1 MELEEK
7 IKLLRTKNSEVY
19 TLKDEIFNL
28 SKDVFE
34 DGCKNI
40 FEKYPKVESFSW
52 NQYTPYFNDGDT
64 CTFSAN
70 TDYLN
75 VNDEYVDDCE
85 WMGATKVTNWG
96 TYNRETK
103 VYDGRVEV
111 PNEKYDKELEDAT
124 DEIRNFLQM
133 FDDDFYIRKFGDH
146 SEITVTKEGVEV
158 DDYDHD

>member
-7 IKLLRTKNSEVY
+7 VRLLKVKNSEIDS
-19 TLKDEIFNL
+19 LKNETFEL
-28 SKDVFE
+28 SKEVFDE
-34 DGCKNI
+34 WCKNI
-40 FEKYPKVESFSW
+40 FEKHPKIESFGW

-103 VYDGRVEV
+103 SYEGRVEV
-111 PNEKYDKELEDAT
+111 PNEKHDKELEGAT
-124 DEIRNFLQM
+124 MEIRSFLNM
-133 FDDDFYIRKFGDH
+133 FDDDFYMRKFGDH
-146 SEITVTKEGVEV
+146 SEIIVTREGIEV
-158 DDYDHD
+158 DEYDHD

>member
-7 IKLLRTKNSEVY
+7 IKLLRIKNSEIY
-19 TLKDEIFNL
+19 DLKNDVFDL
-28 SKDVFE
+28 SKDVF
-34 DGCKNI
+34 DDWCKTV
-40 FEKYPKVESFSW
+40 FEKYPKVESFGW

-70 TDYLN
+70 TDYISIN
-75 VNDEYVDDCE
+75 GEYADDAE
-85 WMGATKVTNWG
+85 WMGETIVTNWG

-103 VYDGRVEV
+103 VYDGKVEI
-111 PNEKYDKELEDAT
+111 PNEKHDSELESASED
-124 DEIRNFLQM
+124 IRNFLQT
-133 FDDDFYIRKFGDH
+133 FDDEFYIRKFGDH

>member
-7 IKLLRTKNSEVY
+7 INLIRTKNSEVY
-19 TLKDEIFNL
+19 NLKDEIFNL

-34 DGCKNI
+34 DWCKSV
-40 FEKYPKVESFSW
+40 FEKYPKIESFGW

-70 TDYLN
+70 TDYLS
-75 VNDEYVDDCE
+75 VNGEYVDDCE
-85 WMGATKVTNWG
+85 WTGATKVTNWG

-124 DEIRNFLQM
+124 DEIRNFLHT

>member
-7 IKLLRTKNSEVY
+7 VKLLKVKSSEIDKLKNETFELSNEVFG
-19 TLKDEIFNL
+19 EW
-28 SKDVFE
+28 
-34 DGCKNI
+34 CKNI
-40 FEKYPKVESFSW
+40 FEKHPKIESFGW

-75 VNDEYVDDCE
+75 VNDEYVDDCD

-103 VYDGRVEV
+103 VYEGKVEV
-111 PNEKYDKELEDAT
+111 PNEKYDKELEDAVN
-124 DEIRNFLQM
+124 EIRSFLNM
-133 FDDDFYIRKFGDH
+133 FDDDFYIRRFGDH
-146 SEITVTKEGVEV
+146 SEIIVTKEGVEV

>member
-7 IKLLRTKNSEVY
+7 VKLLKVKNSEIAG
-19 TLKDEIFNL
+19 LKNDIFDL
-28 SKDVFE
+28 SKDVF
-34 DGCKNI
+34 DDWCKSV
-40 FEKYPKVESFSW
+40 FDKYPKVESFGW

-70 TDYLN
+70 TDYLSIN
-75 VNDEYVDDCE
+75 GEYVDDCE
-85 WMGATKVTNWG
+85 WVGSIKVTNWG

-111 PNEKYDKELEDAT
+111 PNEKHDSVLEEASE
-124 DEIRNFLQM
+124 EIRSFLNT

>member
-7 IKLLRTKNSEVY
+7 VKLLKVKNSEIDN
-19 TLKDEIFNL
+19 LKNETFEL
-28 SKDVFE
+28 SNEVFGE
-34 DGCKNI
+34 WCKNI
-40 FEKYPKVESFSW
+40 FEKHPKIESFGW

-75 VNDEYVDDCE
+75 VNDEYVDDCD

-103 VYDGRVEV
+103 VYEGKVEV
-111 PNEKYDKELEDAT
+111 PNEKYDKELEDAVN
-124 DEIRNFLQM
+124 EIRSFLNM
-133 FDDDFYIRKFGDH
+133 FDDDFYIRRFGDH
-146 SEITVTKEGVEV
+146 SEIIVTKEGVEV